1 MTGKSELQNHLLA
14 AKLRREAGREKRQR
28 GRFSTAGDHIFGS
41 RSMSKTSDIVIIG
54 GGVMGAS
61 IAYHLA
67 RQGGASVTLLER
79 QAMANG
85 TTGRSG
91 AIVRQ
96 HYSNDF
102 TIRMA
107 RDSLRVFQ
115 HFDELVGGDC
125 GFVATGMLVIAGK
138 NEVEALRANVALQQA
153 QNVRT
158 RMITAREIAEV
169 APGYSSEGIAA
180 GCYEEEAG
188 VADPMA
194 TTHCFA
200 TRARELGVSVRE
212 GVPATRILTEGE
224 RVIGVDTSEGMIA
237 AGTVI
242 VAANAWSRTLVEPL
256 GIALPVIATRHPM
269 VALRRPADAG
279 RRLDVHA
286 VCLDMQRTIYLRPDI
301 GGITLVG
308 STENVFT
315 PSDPDAYAQGLT
327 EEEIAFFRVNAGVCF
342 PALKRAVPRG
352 GWAGIYDDT
361 PDFHPILD
369 RLPGYDGLYCAAG
382 FSGHGFKLSPVVGQ
396 WMADLV
402 LQGQKPA
409 DMAPFVFDRFS
420 QGKEIKPNYSSGV
433 LG

>member
-1 MTGKSELQNHLLA
+1 MT
-14 AKLRREAGREKRQR
+14 
-28 GRFSTAGDHIFGS
+28 ST
-41 RSMSKTSDIVIIG
+41 TDILIIG
-54 GGVMGAS
+54 GGVIGAS

-79 QAMANG
+79 QALGTG

-115 HFDELVGGDC
+115 HFDEVVGGDC
-125 GFVATGMLVIAGK
+125 GFATTGMLVMAG
-138 NEVEALRANVALQQA
+138 EGHVEALRANVQLQQT
-153 QNVRT
+153 QGVKT
-158 RMITAREIAEV
+158 RMIAAREIAEV
-169 APGYSSEGIAA
+169 APGYSAEGVAA
-180 GCYEEEAG
+180 GCYEEDAG

-200 TRARELGVSVRE
+200 ARAKELGATIRE
-212 GVPATRILTEGE
+212 GVEATRVITSGE
-224 RVIGVDTSEGMIA
+224 RVAGVGIVSEVIE
-237 AGTVI
+237 AGAVI
-242 VAANAWSRTLVEPL
+242 VVANAWSKPLVELL
-256 GIALPVIATRHPM
+256 GITLPVTATRHPM
-269 VALRRPADAG
+269 LTLRRPADSGG
-279 RRLDVHA
+279 RLGLHA
-286 VCLDMQRTIYLRPDI
+286 VCLDMTRGIYLRPDL

-315 PSDPDAYAQGLT
+315 RSDPDTYAQGLS
-327 EEEIAFFRVNAGVCF
+327 EEEIAFFRERASACF

-369 RLPGYDGLYCAAG
+369 RLPGYDGLYCAVG
-382 FSGHGFKLSPVVGQ
+382 FSGHGFKLSPIVGK

-402 LQGQKPA
+402 LSGQKPA
-409 DMAPFVFDRFS
+409 DMQPLNFERFTNG
-420 QGKEIKPNYSSGV
+420 QGIRPGYSSGV
-433 LG
+433 LA